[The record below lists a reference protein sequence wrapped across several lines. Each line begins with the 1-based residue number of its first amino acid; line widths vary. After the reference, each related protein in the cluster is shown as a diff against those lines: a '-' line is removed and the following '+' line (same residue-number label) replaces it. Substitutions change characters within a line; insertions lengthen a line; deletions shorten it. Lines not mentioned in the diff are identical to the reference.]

1 MAAPLALLVDGRLQV
16 LAGVIVPEQEH
27 AGYFQPEVDDPLDEP
42 GHRALIGQ
50 LGAQGGRVR
59 ADGDRAVVEFG
70 AHSGAG
76 LPGDS
81 DLVSS

>member
-1 MAAPLALLVDGRLQV
+1 MAR
-16 LAGVIVPEQEH
+16 EQEY
-27 AGYFQPEVDDPLDEP
+27 AGYFQPEVDDPLNQP

-50 LGAQGGRVR
+50 LGTQSGRVR

-70 AHSGAG
+70 AYSGAG
-76 LPGDS
+76 LAGDS